1 MMQSGENCLT
11 FLVECDIIVVVADG
25 DHCVH
30 LYVNSLL
37 NSSWVSVVS
46 CAGEIILTYGEVSS

>member
-11 FLVECDIIVVVADG
+11 FSEECDIIVVVADG

-30 LYVNSLL
+30 LYINSLL

-46 CAGEIILTYGEVSS
+46 CAGERLY